1 VFARLAEAEGQ
12 THGVPA
18 EEIHF
23 HEVGALDSIAD
34 VVGVCAAL
42 HDLGVRSLTGS
53 QVAVGSGTVRAAHG
67 RIPVPVPAVTRLA
80 TGWRIVAGGEGELT
94 TPTGMA
100 LLAALCEGC
109 TDLPAIRLAGVGL
122 GAGTKDRPGRANVTR
137 VLIGDRE
144 STGVGETGDPAV
156 LIEAN
161 IDDLDPRV
169 WPSVLAD
176 LLEAGASDAWLVPIV
191 MKKGRPA
198 HTLSVLAHPS
208 AAPAL
213 RRVVTSRTSSIG
225 VREQEFRKY
234 ALPRAWVPVTVTGG
248 TVKIKI
254 AHRDG
259 LVVQATPEY
268 DDVARL
274 ARDTDRPV
282 RAVLAEAVAAAEAA
296 GLRWGAAVP
305 QAADN
310 GQADSR
316 QADSHADA
324 GPDHS
329 PDHGHPHTH
338 DHPHDH
344 LHDHAHD
351 HAHDHL
357 HDHPHDDVHVAGH
370 QH

>member
-1 VFARLAEAEGQ
+1 
-12 THGVPA
+12 
-18 EEIHF
+18 
-23 HEVGALDSIAD
+23 
-34 VVGVCAAL
+34 
-42 HDLGVRSLTGS
+42 
-53 QVAVGSGTVRAAHG
+53 
-67 RIPVPVPAVTRLA
+67 
-80 TGWRIVAGGEGELT
+80 
-94 TPTGMA
+94 
-100 LLAALCEGC
+100 
-109 TDLPAIRLAGVGL
+109 
-122 GAGTKDRPGRANVTR
+122 
-137 VLIGDRE
+137 
-144 STGVGETGDPAV
+144 
-156 LIEAN
+156 
-161 IDDLDPRV
+161 
-169 WPSVLAD
+169 
-176 LLEAGASDAWLVPIV
+176 
-191 MKKGRPA
+191 
-198 HTLSVLAHPS
+198 
-208 AAPAL
+208 
-213 RRVVTSRTSSIG
+213 
-225 VREQEFRKY
+225 
-234 ALPRAWVPVTVTGG
+234 VPVTVTGG

-310 GQADSR
+310 GQADNGQADNGHADNE
-316 QADSHADA
+316 QADSHVDA